1 MFCFGFM
8 FVWED
13 LVIGIRKGLVLWFL
27 EMVSVFVIYVMG
39 VLVQLCFI
47 LYLLY
52 EVVVFYKGVMMFYV
66 IFVVIVRGD

>member
-1 MFCFGFM
+1 MLIKRYDLMREKMICFIIGNVRGGLMFCFGFM

-39 VLVQLCFI
+39 VLV
-47 LYLLY
+47 
-52 EVVVFYKGVMMFYV
+52 
-66 IFVVIVRGD
+66 